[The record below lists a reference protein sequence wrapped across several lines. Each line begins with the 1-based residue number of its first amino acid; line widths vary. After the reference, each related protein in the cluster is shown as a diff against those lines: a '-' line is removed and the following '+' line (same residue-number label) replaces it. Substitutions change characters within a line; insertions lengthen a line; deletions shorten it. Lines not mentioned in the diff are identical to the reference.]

1 MSEFLDFKAAIKAA
15 KLNPLQKMGLSSR
28 FKTRQFPAQS
38 ETDSVY
44 EVTFGQLTIRVRG
57 AEGGL
62 TPDEMDMVADVLQR
76 TRKNE
81 QKAMMDMLT
90 IIQILP
96 MGTDTIV
103 VLLEEWKENG
113 VESTLLSGPE
123 LRVEAS
129 EGVTS

>member
-1 MSEFLDFKAAIKAA
+1 MSEFLDFKAVIKAA
-15 KLNPLQKMGLSSR
+15 RLNPLQKMGLSNR
-28 FKTRQFPAQS
+28 FKNRQFPAPA

-44 EVTFGQLTIRVRG
+44 EVTFGQLKIHVRG

-103 VLLEEWKENG
+103 ILLEEWKENG
-113 VESTLLSGPE
+113 VESQLVSGPE

-129 EGVTS
+129 EEVTS